1 MIWDNPSQLATQH
14 SEVQIL
20 LIIPSFYGESRGW
33 LINWSAIAGQ
43 ILWMQMPRWSFAY
56 EMAVR
61 DKHCERKELK
71 QDWAEGEVKMQCRPH
86 KAGRE
91 FWSKNCL
98 IVLPS
103 NCNGLVFIT
112 TLPHTHIS
120 HNHQWCAV
128 FCRAWP
134 QLRLTLKELT
144 TSGYFLL
151 HSPQLGSKT
160 FLEGQMEQ
168 HKKLMWTIKEFNVPW
183 FCCSDTDFF
192 YHKWSWHKNHCISLF
207 NSHMTECVLN

>member
-33 LINWSAIAGQ
+33 LIDWSAIAGQ

-103 NCNGLVFIT
+103 NCNGPVFIT

-120 HNHQWCAV
+120 HNHQWCSV
-128 FCRAWP
+128 LVGHDLSWGWP
-134 QLRLTLKELT
+134 WKSWQLQAIF
-144 TSGYFLL
+144 YCIP
-151 HSPQLGSKT
+151 HSWAARPSWKGR
-160 FLEGQMEQ
+160 
-168 HKKLMWTIKEFNVPW
+168 
-183 FCCSDTDFF
+183 
-192 YHKWSWHKNHCISLF
+192 WSSTRN
-207 NSHMTECVLN
+207 